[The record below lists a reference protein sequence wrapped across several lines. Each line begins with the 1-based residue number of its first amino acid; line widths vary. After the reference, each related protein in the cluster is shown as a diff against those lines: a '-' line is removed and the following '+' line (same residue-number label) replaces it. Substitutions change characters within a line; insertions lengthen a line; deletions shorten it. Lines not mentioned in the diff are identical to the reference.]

1 MRVMEQFPE
10 VGAREARLMSAAP
23 EDYDLWGAVPKPG
36 FGGSGVVVTHDPPVM
51 KIA

>member
-1 MRVMEQFPE
+1 M
-10 VGAREARLMSAAP
+10 GAREPRFMSAAP

-36 FGGSGVVVTHDPPVM
+36 FGGSGNVVAHDPPVM